1 MTSHSDKKRIL
12 FIGAHTD
19 DIELACGGT
28 IAKYIALGH
37 DVRCYTFSY
46 CDNMQLLLEFQRSM
60 DVLGVKNYVLNTYN
74 NRIMD
79 LFRQKILDDLLDYK
93 ISFTPDI
100 VFTHDPAD
108 IHQDHATVGTESI
121 RAFKNH
127 NVITYLHPWNANNH
141 KANMFVSFGRAELD
155 KKIEAC
161 KEYESQNHRNYMQET
176 MIESNASYWTN
187 RSPYDNYCEAFN
199 IYSLYD

>member
-1 MTSHSDKKRIL
+1 MISHSDKKRIL

-28 IAKYIALGH
+28 MAKAIALGH

-60 DVLGVKNYVLNTYN
+60 QVLDVKNYVLNTYN

-79 LFRQKILDDLLDYK
+79 LFRQKVLQDLLDYSS
-93 ISFTPDI
+93 SFSPEI
-100 VFTHDPAD
+100 IFTHDASD
-108 IHQDHATVGTESI
+108 VHQDHSTVGMETI
-121 RAFKNH
+121 RAFKGCNI
-127 NVITYLHPWNANNH
+127 ITYLHPWNSNNH
-141 KANMFVSFGRAELD
+141 NANYFVSFGRVELD

-161 KEYESQNHRNYMQET
+161 KQYESQSYRNYMHPD
-176 MIESNASYWTN
+176 MIEANATYWTN
-187 RSPYDNYCEAFN
+187 RSPYDQYCEAFN
-199 IYSLYD
+199 IYQSYD